1 MCHRNAKIIKQIIRM
16 IYIEVKKK
24 IKTFAAYN
32 NILYLSLGEKKH
44 HCLSDE
50 ETSENWVKKK
60 LKAGL
65 SFSSAFGVGWL
76 LIGGLRLSHI
86 SKHPELQTKHYCEVF
101 IFIRLLTMA
110 AFLAFTLSRYGIAC
124 GRSAGLKCNSPFM
137 NVLFIFLLNREKDQN
152 IYPFR
157 FHAFAEMYYYCR
169 RPSFMMHG
177 KIHTH
182 LSYMSDHL
190 SWQLLTVWI

>member
-1 MCHRNAKIIKQIIRM
+1 MKKPQKI
-16 IYIEVKKK
+16 E
-24 IKTFAAYN
+24 
-32 NILYLSLGEKKH
+32 L
-44 HCLSDE
+44 
-50 ETSENWVKKK
+50 KKK
-60 LKAGL
+60 LKSGL

-76 LIGGLRLSHI
+76 LIGGLRLSQI
-86 SKHPELQTKHYCEVF
+86 SKHPELQPKHYCEVF
-101 IFIRLLTMA
+101 IFIGLLTMA

-124 GRSAGLKCNSPFM
+124 SRSAGLKCNSPFT